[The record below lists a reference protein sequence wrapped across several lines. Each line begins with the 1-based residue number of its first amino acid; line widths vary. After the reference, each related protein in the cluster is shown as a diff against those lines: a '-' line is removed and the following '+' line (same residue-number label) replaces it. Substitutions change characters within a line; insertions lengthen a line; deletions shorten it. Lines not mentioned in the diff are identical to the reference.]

1 MAFPRALSLWLPVV
15 AWAGLIFALSSIPDL
30 GTGLGTWDLVLR
42 KLAHAAEFAVLGFLL
57 LRALGRESA
66 ALAVGIAY
74 AASDELHQ
82 HFVPGRQGS
91 RRSDRSGSPDV
102 GLQGVAVGSTPV
114 RESAALLRRAFDDGK
129 ESGG

>member
-1 MAFPRALSLWLPVV
+1 MAFSRALSLWLPVV
-15 AWAGLIFALSSIPDL
+15 AWAGLIFVLSSIPDL

-42 KLAHAAEFAVLGFLL
+42 KIAHAAEYAVLGFLL

-91 RRSDRSGSPDV
+91 PLDV
-102 GLQGVAVGSTPV
+102 LLDSVGVAVGVYAV
-114 RESAALLRRAFDDGK
+114 RTFRRFRLQ
-129 ESGG
+129 SGT